1 MILKNIQE
9 EKKDKNCRLS
19 NMIVCNILKLSTNGF
34 LLFRRSLFTRINVFL
49 FLLNS
54 NNRRR
59 SSDKTPHN
67 NLLILWALN
76 FLCNML
82 IKKTATAFQRL
93 QRSLQR
99 ENIQYTFMSIKK
111 HFHLF
116 ITVTFLINDKA
127 CTRFCSIKQV
137 WNYFPNVP

>member
-9 EKKDKNCRLS
+9 KKKYKNCRLS
-19 NMIVCNILKLSTNGF
+19 YMIVCNILKLSTNGF
-34 LLFRRSLFTRINVFL
+34 LLFRLFTRINVFC

-59 SSDKTPHN
+59 SPDKSPHN

-116 ITVTFLINDKA
+116 ITMTFLINGKA
-127 CTRFCSIKQV
+127 YSGFCFIKKV
-137 WNYFPNVP
+137 WNHFPSVP